1 MKLKQRYTSI
11 SVSIFK
17 IQIEYIFK
25 ILQLQLKRE
34 NDLFKEHQAVIK
46 EERKRQNDEIS
57 KTIMKQINE
66 IEELKVSIERQS
78 VEARRKRM
86 KV

>member
-1 MKLKQRYTSI
+1 M
-11 SVSIFK
+11 
-17 IQIEYIFK
+17 
-25 ILQLQLKRE
+25 
-34 NDLFKEHQAVIK
+34 FKEHQAIIK